1 MAEFIKKVRR
11 VKREENKLIQID
23 NIICFMP
30 FKLKKKFN
38 RFKINMVLALIA
50 SLMLLKIT

>member
-30 FKLKKKFN
+30 FKLKK
-38 RFKINMVLALIA
+38 
-50 SLMLLKIT
+50 SLTDLKLTWCLLSSQA